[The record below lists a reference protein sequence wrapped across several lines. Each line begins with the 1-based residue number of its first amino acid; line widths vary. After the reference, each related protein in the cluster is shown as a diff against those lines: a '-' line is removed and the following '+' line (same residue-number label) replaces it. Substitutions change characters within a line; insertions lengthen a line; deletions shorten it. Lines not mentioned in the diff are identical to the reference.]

1 MDEWKN
7 GRTNGSTDQK
17 HNAHKWDIKKT
28 RGSKEPVSL
37 TLVYVNIKQWTQM
50 DS

>member
-1 MDEWKN
+1 MQLSRKVVGLDNIFISKIE
-7 GRTNGSTDQK
+7 
-17 HNAHKWDIKKT
+17 T

-37 TLVYVNIKQWTQM
+37 TLVYVNIKQRKQM